1 MSKTKETRRFWLT
14 VPSKLVQRPVIWE
27 LGHKFK
33 LVTNIGQASVTS
45 ELGIVSLSIE
55 GDRAEIKKAI
65 AWLEKLGVKVE
76 PVEIN
81 TIEG

>member
-1 MSKTKETRRFWLT
+1 MKETRRFWLT
-14 VPSKLVQRPVIWE
+14 VPSKIVQRPIIWE
-27 LGHKFK
+27 IGQKFK

-45 ELGIVSLSIE
+45 ELGIVSLSVQ
-55 GDRAEIKKAI
+55 GQRPEIKKAI

-81 TIEG
+81 TIE